1 MKKVIYLLGIMLLMA
16 GAAKAQDSKVITKE
30 GKATAKKEIK
40 ASANEINPIDDAK
53 AKAGIGP
60 EIEFEKLVHD
70 YGDVPFNGNGEC
82 EFRFTNTGNEPLLI
96 QKPKSSCGCTIPSW
110 PNEPILPGESD
121 VIKVTYRTNRSGAI
135 NKTVTVTS
143 NALKNSTVVLRIKGR
158 VLEQAAEAMPEKKN
172 DFGNGSPVNKQ

>member
-1 MKKVIYLLGIMLLMA
+1 MKKMIYLLGIMLLMV
-16 GAAKAQDSKVITKE
+16 GAAKAQDSK
-30 GKATAKKEIK
+30 AA
-40 ASANEINPIDDAK
+40 
-53 AKAGIGP
+53 IGP
-60 EIEFEKLVHD
+60 EIEFEKVVHD

-121 VIKVTYRTNRSGAI
+121 VIKVTYRTNRVGAI

>member
-1 MKKVIYLLGIMLLMA
+1 MKKVIYLLGIMLLMV
-16 GAAKAQDSKVITKE
+16 GAAKAQDK
-30 GKATAKKEIK
+30 K
-40 ASANEINPIDDAK
+40 AS
-53 AKAGIGP
+53 IGP

-121 VIKVTYRTNRSGAI
+121 VIKVTYRTNRAGNI

-143 NALKNSTVVLRIKGR
+143 NALENSTVVLRIKGR
-158 VLEQAAEAMPEKKN
+158 VLEQATEAMPEKKN
-172 DFGNGSPVNKQ
+172 DFGKGSPVNKQ

>member
-1 MKKVIYLLGIMLLMA
+1 MKKVIYLLGIMFLMV
-16 GAAKAQDSKVITKE
+16 GAAKAQDSK
-30 GKATAKKEIK
+30 AT
-40 ASANEINPIDDAK
+40 
-53 AKAGIGP
+53 IGP
-60 EIEFEKLVHD
+60 EIEFEKVVHD

-110 PNEPILPGESD
+110 PNEPILPGESEA
-121 VIKVTYRTNRSGAI
+121 IKVTYRTNKPGVI

-158 VLEQAAEAMPEKKN
+158 VLDQAVEAMPEKKN
-172 DFGNGSPVNKQ
+172 DFGSGSPVNKQ

>member
-1 MKKVIYLLGIMLLMA
+1 MKKVIYLLGIMLLMV
-16 GAAKAQDSKVITKE
+16 GAAKAQDK
-30 GKATAKKEIK
+30 KA
-40 ASANEINPIDDAK
+40 N
-53 AKAGIGP
+53 IGP
-60 EIEFEKLVHD
+60 EIEFEKVVHD
-70 YGDVPFNGNGEC
+70 YGDVPFNGDGTC

-121 VIKVTYRTNRSGAI
+121 VIKVTYKTNRVGNI

-158 VLEQAAEAMPEKKN
+158 VLEQANEAMPEKKN
-172 DFGNGSPVNKQ
+172 DFGKGSPVNKQ